1 MAHTHPWP
9 THRCF
14 APLHHDTAFAPC
26 THCGAALA
34 PLYHY
39 TAEVGCCQMGNAE
52 TRRRLAVYCLKDA
65 YLPQRLLD
73 KLMLLVNY
81 IEMARVTGVPL
92 SFLLTR
98 GQQIKVVSQV
108 PSLMHSASLSDAIW
122 LFACLIHSGSLVGSP
137 LSSIF
142 SLSFIICYDI
152 HSALL
157 CLCLRSSCSFSAS
170 LSDPPAHS
178 LHLSQ
183 ILRKCRQHS
192 FVVPNNKKSFGGDE
206 EGYEGATVLDPIR
219 GYYDDPIATLD
230 FASLYP
236 SIMQAHNL
244 CYSTLVRNQDIKML
258 DPAQYSKTPHGGY
271 SALDLSSTLTLRLA
285 LCCIQRLV
293 HSLIACLPSFL
304 F

>member
-183 ILRKCRQHS
+183 ILLLILCISLRSSASVGNTVSSSPTTRNHLVVMKRATRARPCWIQSEDITTIPLRHSILRRCILQLCRLTICATQHW
-192 FVVPNNKKSFGGDE
+192 FGIK
-206 EGYEGATVLDPIR
+206 TSR
-219 GYYDDPIATLD
+219 C
-230 FASLYP
+230 
-236 SIMQAHNL
+236 SIL
-244 CYSTLVRNQDIKML
+244 RSTPR
-258 DPAQYSKTPHGGY
+258 H
-271 SALDLSSTLTLRLA
+271 LTAGIPRW
-285 LCCIQRLV
+285 I
-293 HSLIACLPSFL
+293 CLPL
-304 F
+304 